1 MELVFSLILGGL
13 YALIILLIK
22 RYTKPPKTD
31 TCPWLIIKLALLC
44 ALGCGLGA
52 VLGGPAAICRAVLLG
67 LALFAV
73 IPTIEKINHVLPGFR
88 VVQAAIIGA
97 CAGLTAGGL
106 MASFDPFLAGSGML
120 CYDATQQT
128 LIIFS
133 GVYGLLVHAAFKA
146 SEKRHI
152 AIRFLSV
159 LAAMCL
165 AYILRF
171 HQLVFQTAQP
181 LIILNVIA
189 ASVPSC
195 IFIALLWWLPAEKLK
210 ILYRSD
216 LVVEDND
223 FNVKW
228 LNKITI
234 CSIIASL
241 LLSLPMFI
249 MVIASDDVQTE
260 IGNSNQTLKQLLTG
274 RIFTKSYIY
283 DCSSNKTTEYQAIAS
298 DLNSSWKSF
307 DYYRNIMCISK
318 RKYTGDD
325 KYTDIIFTDA
335 TKKQVRINVG
345 FVYVSISPDCRKL
358 AGLSEDGIITIYET
372 ASGKLVKQLP
382 GQYNDSLCW
391 SADGKKIFAV
401 SPDKKPSICRIDV
414 ASGSVEKLFPGDMP
428 RLVQCDGR
436 IACKDNLSI
445 KFFSPESGKTV
456 TVWNDVPTKFRGYNI
471 SPCGKYLIYLKERMN
486 AFDYPN
492 LYLITKSIYEHSQG
506 LVLGS
511 VGKMSWKSSEPVV
524 WQENPPDCAAA
535 SNGDAKLI
543 KKGVTQ

>member
-1 MELVFSLILGGL
+1 MELLFILGGL

-22 RYTKPPKTD
+22 RYTKPSNTD
-31 TCPWLIIKLALLC
+31 TRPWPITKLALLC

-73 IPTIEKINHVLPGFR
+73 VPVIEKVNHVLPRFM
-88 VVQAAIIGA
+88 VLQAAIIGA
-97 CAGLTAGGL
+97 CAGLAAGGL
-106 MASFDPFLAGSGML
+106 MALFDPFLAGPGMIF
-120 CYDATQQT
+120 YDATTQT

-146 SEKRHI
+146 SEKLHI

-210 ILYRSD
+210 ILYRSN
-216 LVVEDND
+216 LAVEDND
-223 FNVKW
+223 FNAKW
-228 LNKITI
+228 LNRITI

-241 LLSLPMFI
+241 LLGLTVFNLAMKHSNIQFEL
-249 MVIASDDVQTE
+249 D
-260 IGNSNQTLKQLLTG
+260 NSNEPLKKTLTG
-274 RIFTKSYIY
+274 KIFTKDYVY
-283 DCSSNKTTEYQAIAS
+283 DCGSNKETEYQAPVS

-307 DYYRNIMCISK
+307 DYHRNIMCISK
-318 RKYTGDD
+318 RKYSDDD

-345 FVYVSISPDCRKL
+345 FVYVSIAPDCGKL

-372 ASGKLVKQLP
+372 VSGKLVKQLP
-382 GQYNDSLCW
+382 EQYSDSLCW

-428 RLVQCDGR
+428 RLIQGDGR
-436 IACKDNLSI
+436 IACKDNFSI

-456 TVWNDVPTKFRGYNI
+456 TVWNNVPTKFRGYNI
-471 SPCGKYLIYLKERMN
+471 SPCGKYLIYLKERVN
-486 AFDYPN
+486 PFTSHSSF
-492 LYLITKSIYEHSQG
+492 LIVKPIYEHAPG
-506 LVLGS
+506 AILGI
-511 VGKMSWKSSEPVV
+511 VNKMSWESSEPVA
-524 WQENPPDCAAA
+524 WQDSSPTQPKKVENAEL
-535 SNGDAKLI
+535 K
-543 KKGVTQ
+543 